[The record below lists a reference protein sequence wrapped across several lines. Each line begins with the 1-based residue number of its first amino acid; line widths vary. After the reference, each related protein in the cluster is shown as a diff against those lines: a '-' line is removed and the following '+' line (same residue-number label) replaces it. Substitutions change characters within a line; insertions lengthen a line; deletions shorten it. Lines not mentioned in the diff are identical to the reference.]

1 MRGRVSDEG
10 IVGVA
15 LSPALV
21 VPCEPPP
28 TTPLRVVE
36 LRDHMEPA
44 PKHIFDSKNKK
55 KSKYLLKKKN

>member
-21 VPCEPPP
+21 VPREPPP

-44 PKHIFDSKNKK
+44 PKHNIRFRK
-55 KSKYLLKKKN
+55 